1 MFSWH
6 YIECVVHEA
15 NEYEIVVAF
24 ILEVREAVAM
34 PALVFHWNS
43 ARFNLQL
50 VVLAGVE
57 SSEQIVP
64 INIHHW
70 TGDTKT

>member
-1 MFSWH
+1 VPCAEKLFYFRLPAAVSRESDGGCDLVGWDNV
-6 YIECVVHEA
+6 ECVVHEA

-43 ARFNLQL
+43 ARFNL
-50 VVLAGVE
+50 
-57 SSEQIVP
+57 
-64 INIHHW
+64 
-70 TGDTKT
+70 

>member
-43 ARFNLQL
+43 ARFNL
-50 VVLAGVE
+50 
-57 SSEQIVP
+57 
-64 INIHHW
+64 
-70 TGDTKT
+70 